1 MKGPLFTEKH
11 VQELKK
17 SMNEEIGA
25 MKKMMEENLKKMKND
40 FDSQM
45 QAMETRFEDMKNQ
58 MEWEDEP
65 EDAEEI
71 DPNEEMSGKVLY
83 FLKVI

>member
-1 MKGPLFTEKH
+1 
-11 VQELKK
+11 
-17 SMNEEIGA
+17 
-25 MKKMMEENLKKMKND
+25 MKKMMEENLEKIND
-40 FDSQM
+40 FENHM
-45 QAMETRFEDMKNQ
+45 QEMKTHFEDMKNQ
-58 MEWEDEP
+58 MMEWEDEP